1 MPDITFSNANIITMD
16 PAFPKAQ
23 RVFIQN
29 GKILEV
35 SNNENPMKLNKGKAK
50 VIDCKG
56 KTILPGFIDAHIH
69 FFAFAESLMT
79 LNLEPRHQI
88 RSIPDIQARIQRFS
102 EKLPRGTWIRGRGYN
117 EFYLAEKR
125 HPTRWDLDRA
135 TTLHPIKLTHRSGNA
150 YVLNSLALKLVGIS
164 KETPDPPEGLI
175 DRDMETG
182 EPTGVLYGM
191 GDILAKAIPPL
202 DRDQI
207 KEGIKLATRELCASG
222 ITSIHDASPRNDF
235 NRYKSIKQFK
245 EDNLLKPR
253 ITLILGKDGFDE
265 YRRDLFPPEGDENQ
279 VSIRGV
285 KIILHETTG
294 QLSPPQTELN
304 DMVLDIHRS
313 GLQAVL
319 HAIEGKTIEAACE
332 AVEYALQRSPRPDH
346 RHRIE
351 HCSVCPPSLA
361 KRIASLGITVVTQP
375 SFIFYNGNRY
385 LRTVPDSNL
394 KHLYPVGTLMKNGVP
409 VVGSSDC
416 PIAPANPLIGIYAAV
431 SRKTD
436 AEETI
441 LPQEGIP
448 PMEALRIYTDYA
460 ARASFEENIKG
471 SITRG
476 KLADLVVLNGDPT
489 ELPADEIKD
498 IEVEM
503 TVLGGEIVWDKMA

>member
-1 MPDITFSNANIITMD
+1 MD
-16 PAFPKAQ
+16 PAFPKARQ
-23 RVFIQN
+23 VAIQH

-35 SNNENPMKLNKGKAK
+35 SNDENPVKLHNGKAK
-50 VIDCKG
+50 LIDCKG
-56 KTILPGFIDAHIH
+56 KTILPGFIDAHFH

-79 LNLEPRHQI
+79 LNLEPRHQVH
-88 RSIPDIQARIQRFS
+88 SIPDIQIRIRQFS
-102 EKLPRGTWIRGRGYN
+102 EKLPSGTWIKGRGYN

-125 HPTRWDLDRA
+125 HPNRWDLDRA
-135 TTLHPIKLTHRSGNA
+135 TTVHPIKLTHRSGNA
-150 YVLNSLALKLVGIS
+150 YVLNSLALKIVGIS
-164 KETPDPPEGLI
+164 RETPDPSEGLI
-175 DRDMETG
+175 DRAIETG
-182 EPTGVLYGM
+182 EPTGILYGM
-191 GDILAKAIPPL
+191 GGILAKAIPPL
-202 DRDQI
+202 DRNQI
-207 KEGIKLATRELCASG
+207 KEGVKLATRELCASG

-235 NRYKSIKQFK
+235 NRYQSIRQFK
-245 EDNLLKPR
+245 EDNLLKSR
-253 ITLILGKDGFDE
+253 VTLILGKDGFDE
-265 YRRDLFPPEGDENQ
+265 YRRHVFPAEKDENQ

-294 QLSPPQTELN
+294 QLSPSQTELN
-304 DMVLDIHRS
+304 ERVLDIHRS
-313 GLQAVL
+313 GLQTVL

-332 AVEYALQRSPRPDH
+332 AVAYALRNSPRPDH

-361 KRIASLGITVVTQP
+361 KRIASLGMTVVTQP

-394 KHLYPVGTLMKNGVP
+394 KHLYPVGTLIRNGVP

-416 PIAPANPLIGIYAAV
+416 PIAPVNPLIGIYAAV
-431 SRKTD
+431 SRKTN

-441 LPQEGIP
+441 LPGEGIP
-448 PMEALRIYTDYA
+448 PMEALRLYTDAA
-460 ARASFEENIKG
+460 ARASFEEKIKG
-471 SITRG
+471 SITPG
-476 KLADLVVLNGDPT
+476 KLADLLVLNGDPT

>member
-1 MPDITFSNANIITMD
+1 M
-16 PAFPKAQ
+16 
-23 RVFIQN
+23 R
-29 GKILEV
+29 
-35 SNNENPMKLNKGKAK
+35 
-50 VIDCKG
+50 
-56 KTILPGFIDAHIH
+56 
-69 FFAFAESLMT
+69 
-79 LNLEPRHQI
+79 I
-88 RSIPDIQARIQRFS
+88 RQFS
-102 EKLPRGTWIRGRGYN
+102 EKLPSGTWIRGRGYN
-117 EFYLAEKR
+117 EFYLAERR
-125 HPTRWDLDRA
+125 HPNRWDLDRA
-135 TTLHPIKLTHRSGNA
+135 TTVHPIKLTHRSGNA
-150 YVLNSLALKLVGIS
+150 YVLNSLALKIVGIS

-182 EPTGVLYGM
+182 EPTGILYGM

-202 DRDQI
+202 DMDQI
-207 KEGIKLATRELCASG
+207 KEGVKLATRELCASG

-235 NRYKSIKQFK
+235 NRYKSIRQFK

-265 YRRDLFPPEGDENQ
+265 YRRHLFPAEGDENQ

-294 QLSPPQTELN
+294 QLSPSQTELN
-304 DMVLDIHRS
+304 EMVLDIHRS

-332 AVEYALQRSPRPDH
+332 AVGYALQRSPRPDH

-361 KRIASLGITVVTQP
+361 QRIASLGMTVVTQP

-416 PIAPANPLIGIYAAV
+416 PIAPANPLIGVYAAV

-441 LPQEGIP
+441 YPQEGIP
-448 PMEALRIYTDYA
+448 PMEALRIYTHDA
-460 ARASFEENIKG
+460 ARASFEEKIKG
-471 SITRG
+471 SITPG

-498 IEVEM
+498 IGVEM
-503 TVLGGEIVWDKMA
+503 TVLGGEIVWEKMR